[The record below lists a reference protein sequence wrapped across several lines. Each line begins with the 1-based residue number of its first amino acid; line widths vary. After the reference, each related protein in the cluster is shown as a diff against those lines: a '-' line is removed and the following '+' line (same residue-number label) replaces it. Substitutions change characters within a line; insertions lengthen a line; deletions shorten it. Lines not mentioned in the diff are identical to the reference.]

1 MALYIIINNNKITTF
16 NGKTYNRLNNAQTHT
31 HMHAH
36 TKKKK
41 NIFIQSIGLIRRTGT
56 EGEKHWKKWVFKTCL
71 NDVFQ
76 KLSYGRSF
84 QVEGTR
90 HDNDLWPN
98 ALEPEQGFP
107 VHVYQGINEGIW
119 RESTDNNKNTL
130 FMAPHLVRA
139 QSTYTHFITHT
150 HAHTLSLSHTHS
162 LSLTHAL
169 SLSLTHTHYK
179 YKHYWWWIGTIGRKW
194 QISMQ

>member
-1 MALYIIINNNKITTF
+1 MEKLTTDWTML
-16 NGKTYNRLNNAQTHT
+16 KHHTHT
-31 HMHAH
+31 HARTHQ
-36 TKKKK
+36 KNN
-41 NIFIQSIGLIRRTGT
+41 NIFIQSIGIIRRTGT

-84 QVEGTR
+84 QVEGPR

-107 VHVYQGINEGIW
+107 VHVYQWINEGIW

-150 HAHTLSLSHTHS
+150 HAHTHTLSLSHTHS
-162 LSLTHAL
+162 LSLSH
-169 SLSLTHTHYK
+169 THTTNTC
-179 YKHYWWWIGTIGRKW
+179 ITGDGLV
-194 QISMQ
+194 Q